1 MFELSSESEKT
12 RDFEIPKVEEPSSPA
27 ASPFRGKVEKKG
39 GEFGVRSAAKTSC
52 SGVFGPTSAL
62 PSPVRSQAL
71 PRAKEIRIS
80 SSQNWAKLRAIQP
93 SSRPL
98 ATNDAVA
105 MAVQATCEAAP

>member
-1 MFELSSESEKT
+1 MA
-12 RDFEIPKVEEPSSPA
+12 A

-71 PRAKEIRIS
+71 PRAKGDPHLLVSELGKNDELWAGLLPGTIRPDVS
-80 SSQNWAKLRAIQP
+80 NVAIQSTHF
-93 SSRPL
+93 SSVCGCPL
-98 ATNDAVA
+98 SV
-105 MAVQATCEAAP
+105 E